1 MFSVSDGALNITNP
15 FTEQYTRVNMIFP
28 NKTLIVIA
36 RKYNASSS
44 QQMALLAAMA
54 FVGGIVAGLL
64 IRFIYFGMFKYFV
77 SSVDQLT
84 SERPVRGNVNTSF
97 VDDSFINANDQPP
110 DYVTVMTE
118 PSTNSNFQQQ
128 GNSKASG
135 RIENSTIY
143 EELPPNY
150 KNVVPDFNSCDRSSS
165 V

>member
-1 MFSVSDGALNITNP
+1 
-15 FTEQYTRVNMIFP
+15 MIFP
-28 NKTLIVIA
+28 NKTIIVIA
-36 RKYNASSS
+36 RKYNTSSS
-44 QQMALLAAMA
+44 HQMALLAAMA

-64 IRFIYFGMFKYFV
+64 IRFIYFGMVKYFI

-97 VDDSFINANDQPP
+97 VDDSFTNVSDQPP

-118 PSTNSNFQQQ
+118 PSTNSDFQQQ
-128 GNSKASG
+128 GYSKASE
-135 RIENSTIY
+135 RIENSTMY

-150 KNVVPDFNSCDRSSS
+150 KSVVSDYSSCERSSS

>member
-1 MFSVSDGALNITNP
+1 
-15 FTEQYTRVNMIFP
+15 MIFP
-28 NKTLIVIA
+28 NKTLIFIS
-36 RKYNASSS
+36 RKYSTSSS

-64 IRFIYFGMFKYFV
+64 IRFIYFGMVKYFM

-84 SERPVRGNVNTSF
+84 SERPVRGNANTSF
-97 VDDSFINANDQPP
+97 VDDSFTNVNDQPP

-128 GNSKASG
+128 GNSKASE
-135 RIENSTIY
+135 RIEDSRMY

-150 KNVVPDFNSCDRSSS
+150 KSVVSEINSFERSSS